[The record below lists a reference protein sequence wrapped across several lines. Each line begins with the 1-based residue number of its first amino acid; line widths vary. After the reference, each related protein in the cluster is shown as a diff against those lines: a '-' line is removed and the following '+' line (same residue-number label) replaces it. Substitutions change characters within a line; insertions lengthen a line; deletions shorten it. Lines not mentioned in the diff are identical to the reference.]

1 MPSPYRPSPTG
12 GDGGADLT
20 CLRIKHT
27 HHVKIANDETTPS
40 SSLQLINSTNTAA
53 ATPPPIIHNATA
65 AARGADPDT
74 AV

>member
-1 MPSPYRPSPTG
+1 MC
-12 GDGGADLT
+12 A
-20 CLRIKHT
+20 
-27 HHVKIANDETTPS
+27 KIANDQTTPS

-53 ATPPPIIHNATA
+53 ATPTPIIHNPTA